1 MSADDGFE
9 IIGNDLVAETPFLR
23 VEELSLRSP
32 DGVIAARTV
41 VRVGGAV
48 ALIPID
54 GDDVVLIRQYRTALD
69 RAILELPA
77 GKLDIPGEDPVAAA
91 GRELAEEVGF
101 AAGRIEKLIHY
112 QASPGFSDEDVIV
125 YLATDLTAVPMNRI
139 GPEEEAAE
147 VVRVPI
153 ADIPELLAT
162 IEDAKTV
169 IGLQAFL
176 LRQAGIVTGSRN

>member
-1 MSADDGFE
+1 MSADAGFE
-9 IIGNDLVAETPFLR
+9 IVGSDLIAETPFLR
-23 VEELSLRSP
+23 VEELSLQSP
-32 DGVIAARTV
+32 DGAIAPRTV

-54 GDDVVLIRQYRTALD
+54 GDDVVLIRQYRTPLE

-77 GKLDIPGEDPVAAA
+77 GKLDVPGEDPREAA

-101 AAGRIEKLIHY
+101 VAGTIEELVHY
-112 QASPGFSDEDVIV
+112 HASPGFSDEDVIV
-125 YLATDLTAVPMNRI
+125 YLATELEAVPMNRI

-147 VVRVPI
+147 TVRVPI
-153 ADIPELLAT
+153 ADIPELLPQ

-169 IGLQAFL
+169 IGLQALL
-176 LRQAGIVTGSRN
+176 LRRAGIVTGSRG